1 MGRQIIYTLEPGDL
15 VRIMPTDDVMQSCPD
30 CARCIGIVIE
40 LRPDEFYEGHKRSD
54 GGTWQAARIFVPG
67 RKNGKQQ
74 VSWWSLN
81 VWGEDLELLQ
91 EAE

>member
-1 MGRQIIYTLEPGDL
+1 MGRQIIYTLRPGDL
-15 VRIMPTDDVMQSCPD
+15 VRVLATEDIMKNCPD
-30 CARCIGIVIE
+30 YAHLTGTVIE
-40 LRPDEFYEGHKRSD
+40 IRPDEFYADTPRPD
-54 GGTWQAARIFVPG
+54 GGPWQVARIFIPG
-67 RKNGKQQ
+67 RKNGKHQ